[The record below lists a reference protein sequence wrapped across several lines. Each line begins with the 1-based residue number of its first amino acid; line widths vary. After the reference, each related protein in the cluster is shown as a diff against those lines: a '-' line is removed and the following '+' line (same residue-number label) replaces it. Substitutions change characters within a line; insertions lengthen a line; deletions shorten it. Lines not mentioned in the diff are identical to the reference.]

1 MMVCPPPSPRPRVPG
16 RPTDGGERFKPR
28 GLLPRLYARLLIALI
43 VTWMVLVIVHMWS

>member
-1 MMVCPPPSPRPRVPG
+1 MVCPPPSPRQPIPG

-28 GLLPRLYARLLIALI
+28 GLLPRLYSRLLSALI